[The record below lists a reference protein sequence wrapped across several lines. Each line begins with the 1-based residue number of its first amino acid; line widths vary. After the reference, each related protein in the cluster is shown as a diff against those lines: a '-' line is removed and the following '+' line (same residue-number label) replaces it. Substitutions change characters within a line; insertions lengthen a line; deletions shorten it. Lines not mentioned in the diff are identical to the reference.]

1 MLSLTVSPPS
11 APCASDRNGWAVSD
25 WMAASIELAGS
36 ITGAHSSIAVG
47 IGPAHGTASV
57 GGDVVTYTPAAG
69 YYGADSFTYMATG
82 PGGTSAPA
90 TVSLTVGTPP
100 APTAGDKSGVAVRS
114 EEHTSELP
122 SLMRISYAVFCLKK
136 KK

>member
-1 MLSLTVSPPS
+1 
-11 APCASDRNGWAVSD
+11 
-25 WMAASIELAGS
+25 MAASIDLSGS

-90 TVSLTVGTPP
+90 TVSLTVGTPQIGR
-100 APTAGDKSGVAVRS
+100 ASCRERVCQYLYNSVFAVPL
-114 EEHTSELP
+114 T
-122 SLMRISYAVFCLKK
+122 KK
-136 KK
+136 NKHS